1 MRLSVVV
8 AVALATIGL
17 VALVSLGFGWSFS
30 RAAMLAPVIVAC
42 AGAIAG
48 LLILWGKAALSNL
61 AKPSDARRSVR
72 GPDGLEDSALS
83 SRPGASAR
91 GGDRP

>member
-1 MRLSVVV
+1 MRPSIV
-8 AVALATIGL
+8 AGAVLATLGL
-17 VALVSLGFGWSFS
+17 VALAAVGFGWSFQ
-30 RAAMLAPVIVAC
+30 RAAMLAPVIVVC

-61 AKPSDARRSVR
+61 AKTSDAQRSVR
-72 GPDGLEDSALS
+72 EPDGLEDSTLS